1 MIEIPDGFRPA
12 AKLKAK
18 RELEIAEKSGASDR
32 RKQMIIQNISEQ
44 EWKLDRIEWRD
55 WIDMMRGKFSR
66 IHPTPLDR
74 VNYERRNRR

>member
-18 RELEIAEKSGASDR
+18 RELEIAEKSGASDL
-32 RKQMIIQNISEQ
+32 RKQKIIQEISEQ
-44 EWKLDRIEWRD
+44 EWKLDRLEWRD
-55 WIDMMRGKFSR
+55 WMDMMRGKFAR